1 MPCGNYTDSSYG
13 QLLHCRYF
21 HLLNY
26 PAIMTPA
33 PSSGLSPSGTK
44 KFRHAQHPAPVS
56 LKKSFQRWI
65 NRSLVISVALGMGL
79 TSYWSYRI
87 VRGLLISNIK
97 RNVLLEL
104 ERRTDRLDQWLIQ
117 RKTEVASIANTP
129 SLRSMDWDTVDPFL
143 QSEEVRIPGF
153 YFFSMINPDGSYYNT
168 KVGAANGK
176 NLKDRQYVQEAL
188 QGNTYVSDPVISKT
202 LDIPIVAVASPIW
215 ADANHEGSPIGV
227 AAGLI
232 DIKQL
237 EREVEALEYGPDSYA
252 FALNSTGLPIIH
264 PDKALMGTINDPQPV
279 SLVESDDPALAKIA
293 QQMVAREKSLVIT
306 QLDDKPV
313 YVAHMPIKEADWSL
327 ALVIPQ
333 QNIESQLQLLN
344 YMAILSLV
352 LVTSMLLGLW
362 WIQQFKQ
369 QQLRKSKELADS
381 ANQAKSEFLA
391 NMSHELRT
399 PLNGI
404 LGYAQILMRSQHLSD
419 RDQQGVS
426 VIHQCGS
433 HLLTLINDVLDLA
446 KIEARK
452 LTLDA
457 KEVHLETILQSVI
470 EICQIQAYQKDIEFH
485 YIFDE
490 NLPAGIIVDAKRL
503 RQVLL
508 NLLSNAIKFT
518 EYGQV
523 TLQVKR
529 LIDKDTDICQLNF
542 VVEDTGIGIPPEQC
556 QQIFVPFEQVGQQPK
571 RSEGTGLGLAISQK
585 IVTLMGGTIQVR
597 SQVGQ
602 GSTFAFTIPVSHGA
616 DYVPT
621 NALSQN
627 QTITGYDGPIR
638 HVLIVDD
645 RWENRT
651 VLTNLLTDAGFLV
664 TEAIH
669 GQDALE
675 KLEQCQPDVVITDLV
690 MPTMDGFTLIKQMR
704 QLDKWKTCPIIASSA
719 SVSTIDEQNSLLVGS
734 NDLLP
739 KPIQAERLFDIL
751 EKHLNLTWH
760 YGPNSAKISSL
771 LTTVSTAT
779 LQFPP
784 EDVLKNLHHL
794 ALRGNLKKINQQ
806 VEQLTGAEPVYT
818 AFFQQI
824 QQFVTDFQEQELAQF
839 LNDALENGRSEEI

>member
-1 MPCGNYTDSSYG
+1 
-13 QLLHCRYF
+13 
-21 HLLNY
+21 
-26 PAIMTPA
+26 MTIA
-33 PSSGLSPSGTK
+33 PPSGLTPSGTK
-44 KFRHAQHPAPVS
+44 KVGHAQHSAPTS
-56 LKKSFQRWI
+56 LKKSFQRWL
-65 NRSLVISVALGMGL
+65 NCSLVISMALGMGL

-117 RKTEVASIANTP
+117 RKTEVASIANTTD
-129 SLRSMDWDTVDPFL
+129 LRSMDWATAEPFL
-143 QSEEVRIPGF
+143 QSEAVRIPGF
-153 YFFSMINPDGSYYNT
+153 YFFAMINPDGTYYNT
-168 KVGAANGK
+168 QVGKADGK
-176 NLKDRQYVQEAL
+176 NIKDRQHVKEAL
-188 QGNTYVSDPVISKT
+188 KGNTYVSDPVISNT
-202 LDIPIVAVASPIW
+202 LDIPIVAVTSPVW
-215 ADANHEGSPIGV
+215 ADANQQGEPIGV

-232 DIKQL
+232 DIKEL

-264 PDKALMGTINDPQPV
+264 PDKTVMETINNPQAV
-279 SLVESDDPALAKIA
+279 SLIESDDPALASIA
-293 QQMVAREKSLVIT
+293 QQMVAREKSLEVT
-306 QLDDKPV
+306 TVEGKPV
-313 YVAHMPIKEADWSL
+313 YVAHMPVKEADWSL

-352 LVTSMLLGLW
+352 LVTSMLLGVW
-362 WIQQFKQ
+362 WFQQFKQ

-419 RDQQGVS
+419 RDQQGIS

-457 KEVHLETILQSVI
+457 KEVHLESVLQSII
-470 EICQIQAYQKDIEFH
+470 EICQIQAHQKDIEFH
-485 YIFDE
+485 YRFDDD
-490 NLPAGIIVDAKRL
+490 LPTNIVIDAKRL

-523 TLQVKR
+523 TLRVKR
-529 LIDKDTDICQLNF
+529 LTDEANSSCQLSF
-542 VVEDTGIGIPPEQC
+542 SVEDTGIGISPEQC
-556 QQIFVPFEQVGQQPK
+556 QNIFAPFEQAGQQQK
-571 RSEGTGLGLAISQK
+571 RSEGTGLGLAISKQ
-585 IVTLMGGTIQVR
+585 IVTLMEGTIQVH
-597 SQVGQ
+597 SQVGK
-602 GSTFAFTIPVSHGA
+602 GSTFAFTVPVSHCAGCGST
-616 DYVPT
+616 DTFFP
-621 NALSQN
+621 S

-638 HVLIVDD
+638 HVLVVDD

-664 TEAIH
+664 TETIH

-675 KLEQCQPDVVITDLV
+675 KLDQCQPDIIITDLT
-690 MPTMDGFTLIKQMR
+690 MPIMDGFTLIKQLR
-704 QLDKWKTCPIIASSA
+704 RLDKWQTCPIIASSA
-719 SVSTIDEQNSLLVGS
+719 SVSSVDEQNSLVIGS
-734 NDLLP
+734 NELLP
-739 KPIQAERLFDIL
+739 KPIQAEQLFKIL
-751 EKHLNLTWH
+751 EKYLNLTWH
-760 YGPNSAKISSL
+760 YGSNSEKLSST
-771 LTTVSTAT
+771 LTPVTAAP

-784 EDVLKNLHHL
+784 QDILKALHHL
-794 ALRGNLKKINQQ
+794 ALRGNLRKITQQ
-806 VEQLTGAEPVYT
+806 VEQLATVEPSYA
-818 AFFQQI
+818 AFAQQV
-824 QQFVTDFQEQELAQF
+824 QQLAANFREQELVQF
-839 LNDALENGRSEEI
+839 LNDALENGQAK